1 MGKIAARLEALGYV
15 LPQAAPALAAYVPF
29 VTHNNLV
36 YISGQLPM
44 EQGKVAVIGHLGAE
58 IDIATGQ
65 RAARICALNLLAQL
79 QAACGGDLERVT
91 RCVRLGGFVASAPG
105 FYDQPKVVNGASE
118 IIELVFSDKGRHA
131 RSSVGVNE
139 LPLNAAVEVEGL
151 FAIA

>member
-1 MGKIAARLEALGYV
+1 MGKITARLEALGYI
-15 LPQAAPALAAYVPF
+15 LPQPAVAIAAYVPF
-29 VTHNNLV
+29 VVVNNMV

-44 EQGKVAVIGHLGAE
+44 EQGQVAVAGHLGAE
-58 IDIATGQ
+58 VDITTGQ
-65 RAARICALNLLAQL
+65 RAAKICALNLLAQL
-79 QAACGGDLERVT
+79 QAACNGDLERVT

-105 FYDQPKVVNGASE
+105 FHDQPKIVNGASE
-118 IIELVFSDKGRHA
+118 IIEQVFGDKGRHA

>member
-1 MGKIAARLEALGYV
+1 MGKITARLEALGYI
-15 LPQAAPALAAYVPF
+15 LPQPAVAIAAYVPF
-29 VTHNNLV
+29 VVVNNMV

-44 EQGKVAVIGHLGAE
+44 EQGQVAVAGHLGAE
-58 IDIATGQ
+58 VDIPTGQ
-65 RAARICALNLLAQL
+65 RAAKICALNLLAQL
-79 QAACGGDLERVT
+79 QAACNGDLERVT

-105 FYDQPKVVNGASE
+105 FHDQPKIVNGASE
-118 IIELVFSDKGRHA
+118 IIEQVFGDKGRHA